1 MVPSDQGKD
10 ITPGD
15 MQMWLLYTAAQ
26 VKYFVLI
33 LRILVLWIAY
43 IPGNWYSHPGKVPL
57 VLLLKMYNMWL
68 GMCRRATE
76 TKEAAA
82 GGGESPGRG

>member
-43 IPGNWYSHPGKVPL
+43 IPGKL
-57 VLLLKMYNMWL
+57 VQPSW
-68 GMCRRATE
+68 
-76 TKEAAA
+76 
-82 GGGESPGRG
+82 